1 MVLLYPGDVSLGII
15 YIAIEYYTINI
26 KTLQSDYHIFYQE
39 RPNRMKDLDFCRIG
53 RKIRDIRIEKR
64 LTQEYIANMADVNT
78 SHISNIENNRVK
90 ISLPT
95 LVHVCNALDT
105 TIDHILAEEYTDPL
119 SAIDQT
125 ILHELHKCDA
135 DTKERILKIIQILQ

>member
-1 MVLLYPGDVSLGII
+1 
-15 YIAIEYYTINI
+15 
-26 KTLQSDYHIFYQE
+26 
-39 RPNRMKDLDFCRIG
+39 MKNLDFCRIG
-53 RKIRDIRIEKR
+53 KKIRDIRIEKR

-90 ISLPT
+90 ISLST

-105 TIDHILAEEYTDPL
+105 TVDHILAEEYTDPS